1 MSLHP
6 VVCLDRSRRGPGDFP
21 LLSMTAVAMRR
32 GVSALLGV
40 AGTLALAAP
49 AWAQARQDAASAAHP
64 TWMAAA
70 GNWQVLEGGPG
81 VARVKQRTTGV
92 YAGSE
97 HALGAGLRLGGV
109 LGLTRSTARVD
120 DLHAK
125 GHVNSYSLALYGA
138 RTVAAGAGDFNAV
151 AGAAYTWH
159 DMDTRRHFHWAG
171 TSQTLTADTHGST
184 FQAFGELGYRWRAS
198 ARVQIEPFA
207 ALAWRDVR
215 TRAFVESGG
224 WAAISAG
231 PSRLTQTT
239 TTLGVRG
246 EAGYMLGPAPGK
258 LRLTLGWRRAFGDV
272 DPQATL
278 VLDGGNALAATGAP
292 IARDA
297 VLAGL
302 GAELALSRSAAIGLA
317 YIGQYGGGN
326 REHTGS
332 LSLRWLFGA

>member
-1 MSLHP
+1 
-6 VVCLDRSRRGPGDFP
+6 
-21 LLSMTAVAMRR
+21 
-32 GVSALLGV
+32 
-40 AGTLALAAP
+40 
-49 AWAQARQDAASAAHP
+49 SAAHP

-109 LGLTRSTARVD
+109 LGLTRSTARFD
-120 DLHAK
+120 DLYAK

-246 EAGYMLGPAPGK
+246 
-258 LRLTLGWRRAFGDV
+258 
-272 DPQATL
+272 
-278 VLDGGNALAATGAP
+278 
-292 IARDA
+292 
-297 VLAGL
+297 
-302 GAELALSRSAAIGLA
+302 
-317 YIGQYGGGN
+317 
-326 REHTGS
+326 
-332 LSLRWLFGA
+332 